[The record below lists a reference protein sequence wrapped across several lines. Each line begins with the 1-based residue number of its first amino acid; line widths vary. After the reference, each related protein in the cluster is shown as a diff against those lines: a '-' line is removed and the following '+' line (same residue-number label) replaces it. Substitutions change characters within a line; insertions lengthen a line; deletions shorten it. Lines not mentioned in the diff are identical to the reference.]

1 MLRTFLTW
9 NADNREGFLFSCI
22 LNSSLWILWIL
33 WILWK
38 KFCLRINMLILLI
51 NIVTILVKDTFG
63 LLPPRQILLDQQLQH
78 SKLLLHEILRTTND
92 ETRMQLRVTIELAVI
107 VGVGAIFISSL
118 QFWDS
123 PYPLYNFRIFFS
135 HHFHI
140 SQCFNLLS

>member
-9 NADNREGFLFSCI
+9 NADNGEGFLFSCI

-78 SKLLLHEILRTTND
+78 SKLLLHVILRTTND
-92 ETRMQLRVTIELAVI
+92 ETRMQLRWSWQWSLVLL
-107 VGVGAIFISSL
+107 IFWQFSFLHFNFETHPTPL
-118 QFWDS
+118 QFQ
-123 PYPLYNFRIFFS
+123 NFFS